1 MSRGRAGWPTA
12 ALLVLAVATA
22 ATFWPVRSHG
32 FVNWDDPDL
41 LIDNTSLRQP
51 AGALAAWAFSTRHM
65 GHYQPLSWL
74 VFAAVAA
81 FGAYKGWDA
90 WLIALAGA
98 ASAALLI
105 AALAAPAVL
114 APLNKAWFY
123 LGLLIGRVVSPIV
136 VGALFFLLITPT
148 ALVMRLFGRD
158 QLRLKRR
165 NVDSYWIDR
174 EPPGPALDSFKH
186 QF

>member
-1 MSRGRAGWPTA
+1 VEGQSRQHADA
-12 ALLVLAVATA
+12 AKLPSNRRFGIFFA
-22 ATFWPVRSHG
+22 A
-32 FVNWDDPDL
+32 
-41 LIDNTSLRQP
+41 
-51 AGALAAWAFSTRHM
+51 
-65 GHYQPLSWL
+65 

-81 FGAYKGWDA
+81 FGVYKGWDS
-90 WLIALAGA
+90 WLIALIGA
-98 ASAALLI
+98 TSAALLI
-105 AALAAPAVL
+105 VALVAPTAL

-123 LGLLIGRVVSPIV
+123 LGILIGRVVSPIV

-148 ALVMRLFGRD
+148 ALVTRFFGRD
-158 QLRLKRR
+158 QLRLKRQ